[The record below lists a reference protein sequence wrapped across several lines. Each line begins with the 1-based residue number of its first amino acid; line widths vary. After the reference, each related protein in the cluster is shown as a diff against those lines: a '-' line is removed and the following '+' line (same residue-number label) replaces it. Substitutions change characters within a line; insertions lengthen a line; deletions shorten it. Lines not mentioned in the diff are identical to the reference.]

1 VGFIPTHS
9 LAAVLLVPTKPKTEM
24 SVLIEIHDLT
34 KVYDEKRGLLPVTL
48 EVEKGEL
55 IAIIG
60 HNGAGKSTLLKML
73 SSWHL
78 PDSGRVLVDGVN
90 LENRL
95 EVVRKIGFVPE
106 TPNLFDF
113 FSVEY
118 NLKLFARL
126 FQVSFL
132 RIEEIMKEFDLLP
145 FRKNKIQ
152 VLSKGLR
159 QRVSIGRALLADP
172 PLLLFDEPTSG
183 LDFDMTKEIYRMIK
197 EFHAGGKTILF
208 TSHRPEEIK
217 TLATR
222 VIMLHQGNVVF
233 NGPPQDYFRSEIH
246 EKLYLP

>member
-1 VGFIPTHS
+1 MTFTDPVKVITGLRRITGHYF
-9 LAAVLLVPTKPKTEM
+9 M
-24 SVLIEIHDLT
+24 QIEIHNLT
-34 KVYDEKRGLLPVTL
+34 KVYNEKRGLLPLSL

-55 IAIIG
+55 IAVVG

-73 SSWHL
+73 ASCLL
-78 PDSGRVLVDGVN
+78 PDSGQVLVDGIN

-95 EVVRKIGFVPE
+95 AVVRKVGFVPE

-118 NLKLFARL
+118 NLKIFARL
-126 FQVSFL
+126 FQVPFL
-132 RIEEIMKEFDLLP
+132 RIEEILKEFDLLP

-172 PLLLFDEPTSG
+172 PVLLFDEPTSG
-183 LDFDMTKEIYRMIK
+183 IDFEMTKEIYRMLK
-197 EFHAGGKTILF
+197 DFHSSGKTIIF

-222 VIMLHQGNVVF
+222 IIVLHQGNLVF
-233 NGPPQDYFRSEIH
+233 DGSPQKYFQSEIH
-246 EKLYLP
+246 EKLYL